1 MIRNTLKQISLF
13 LRQMVE
19 SYQKCYK
26 IDYCLFHLFH
36 SLSHNLLLQNN
47 YFQNSPAVNVRIQ
60 MGEGEQGQVDTFSEN
75 KIISSK
81 NIKQYFKN
89 SRTSFLHKFY
99 SSPPPFLRV
108 IWTWGYFKRQH
119 KINAYLFFTLP
130 IFHLFFPVNKTK
142 FYQ

>member
-47 YFQNSPAVNVRIQ
+47 YFQNCPAVNVRIQ

-81 NIKQYFKN
+81 ISN
-89 SRTSFLHKFY
+89 STLKIQEPLFCTNSTPL
-99 SSPPPFLRV
+99 PLPF
-108 IWTWGYFKRQH
+108 
-119 KINAYLFFTLP
+119 
-130 IFHLFFPVNKTK
+130 
-142 FYQ
+142 